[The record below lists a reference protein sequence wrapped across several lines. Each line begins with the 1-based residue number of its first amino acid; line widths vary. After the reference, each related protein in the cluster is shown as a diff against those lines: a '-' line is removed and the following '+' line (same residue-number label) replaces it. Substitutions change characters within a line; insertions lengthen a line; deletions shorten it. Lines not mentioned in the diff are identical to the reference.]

1 MILKFGS
8 LIRKHKRLLLIILI
22 MFSLVLFHSLLLN
35 KKVKLVPNIIEKSM
49 RKPSEGRN
57 VFFHE
62 TSGKF
67 KLNARQACAVE
78 SAGNHLIYMIY
89 LIVHC
94 IHLQL

>member
-1 MILKFGS
+1 MNLKFGS
-8 LIRKHKRLLLIILI
+8 SIKKHKSVLLIVSIIIFFIL
-22 MFSLVLFHSLLLN
+22 LNSLLFN
-35 KKVKLVPNIIEKSM
+35 KKGKLHKQELVPNIHADSI

-78 SAGNHLIYMIY
+78 SAGNQLIN
-89 LIVHC
+89 
-94 IHLQL
+94 